1 MTNSY
6 DLVSSTTHLFTAA
19 WAMYATLILVRLT
32 RGHGPG
38 RWAVGFFGLSMVLLY
53 LASGT
58 FHGARHYTHQTNR
71 VFQRLDKSAIFLLIA
86 GSYVPVFV
94 YLLRGHW
101 RRWAL
106 CAMLGTA
113 AAGVASLWLLPDL
126 PHPQLVGV
134 YAGMGVVGFVT
145 VPKVIATSGWSG
157 IGWIVAV
164 AVSYLGGAI
173 VEVMRWPTPVP
184 GWVGPHELL
193 HVADMLGTAAMF
205 IFVVRHVIRR
215 PPHTARSTRSASCCP
230 HITPVA
236 QNASHLRVPRTPTG

>member
-1 MTNSY
+1 LTDSN

-19 WAMYATLILVRLT
+19 WAAYATLVLIRLT

-58 FHGARHYTHQTNR
+58 FHGVRHYTRETDR
-71 VFQRLDKSAIFLLIA
+71 LFQRLDKSAIFLLIA

-106 CAMLGTA
+106 GAMLGVA
-113 AAGVASLWLLPDL
+113 AAGIASLWLLPDL
-126 PHPQLVGV
+126 PHPQLVGI
-134 YAGMGVVGFVT
+134 YAGMGVVGFIT
-145 VPKVIATSGWSG
+145 APKIVASAGWSG

-164 AVSYLGGAI
+164 AVTYLSGAA
-173 VEVMRWPTPVP
+173 VEVLKWPVLVP
-184 GWVGPHELL
+184 GWVGPHEVL
-193 HVADMLGTAAMF
+193 HVADVLGTAAMF
-205 IFVVRHVIRR
+205 VFVTRHVIRR
-215 PPHTARSTRSASCCP
+215 PP
-230 HITPVA
+230 
-236 QNASHLRVPRTPTG
+236 LPRTTPYRHLDACA